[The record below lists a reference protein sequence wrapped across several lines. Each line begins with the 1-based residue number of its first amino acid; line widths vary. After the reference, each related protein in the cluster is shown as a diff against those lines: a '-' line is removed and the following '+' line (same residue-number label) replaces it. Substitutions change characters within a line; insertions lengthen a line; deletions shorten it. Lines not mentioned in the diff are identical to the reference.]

1 MPRPDPSRTATK
13 RKGRARA
20 LRLALLLSLACT
32 AAAAQ
37 TPPPPKAPAP
47 GQRLKELE
55 QALKKGQVEQAAIR
69 RAAAEQAK
77 ELAGLKGDMINA
89 ARAVQEHEDSLSDLE
104 QKMADLDRRERRES
118 AALELK
124 RQQLN
129 GVLTALMRLAFH
141 PTEALIAQPTSP
153 ADTVRSA
160 ILLRDVTPRIQQ
172 ATKDLRADLDALTAL
187 RSDVSRQRRRI
198 KAATQ
203 ELDVQHRTLA
213 ALYQRKALLQEQT
226 ESRQRESESRLQTLA
241 GEAQDLRDLMAR
253 LEQERIRRE
262 QEEAA
267 RIAAEKARRE
277 AERAAAAA
285 AAEAARKAEIAARTA
300 AREAAAAARKAAR
313 EKHAAER
320 AAAERAHAAELRA
333 QHDAAAAEARAAKA
347 RRTEV
352 AAEAAGE
359 PRSRGDGRP
368 FAQAEGRMPFPA
380 RGAIVRHFGQRD
392 ASGAPSRGITIATRP
407 DAQVVA
413 PYDGQIV
420 FAGPFRDYG
429 LLLIIE
435 HTEGYHTLLA
445 GLARID
451 GRVGQHLLAG
461 EPVGV
466 MGRSGGKPLLYV
478 ELRHDGQPVNPL
490 PWLTARKTK
499 VSG

>member
-1 MPRPDPSRTATK
+1 M
-13 RKGRARA
+13 
-20 LRLALLLSLACT
+20 ALLLGLAWT
-32 AAAAQ
+32 TGAAAQ
-37 TPPPPKAPAP
+37 TPPPPHAPAP

-55 QALKKGQVEQAAIR
+55 QALKQGQAEQAEIR
-69 RAAAEQAK
+69 RTAAEQAK
-77 ELAGLKGDMINA
+77 ELAGLKGDMISA

-104 QKMADLDRRERRES
+104 QKMADLDRREQRES
-118 AALELK
+118 AALDLK

-172 ATKDLRADLDALTAL
+172 ATKDLRADLDTLTDL
-187 RSDVSRQRRRI
+187 RADISHQRRRI

-203 ELDVQHRTLA
+203 ELDAQHRKLS

-262 QEEAA
+262 KEEAA
-267 RIAAEKARRE
+267 RIAAEKVRRE

-285 AAEAARKAEIAARTA
+285 AAEAARKAEIAARKA
-300 AREAAAAARKAAR
+300 AREAAVAARKAER

-320 AAAERAHAAELRA
+320 EAARKAHAAELQAQRA
-333 QHDAAAAEARAAKA
+333 AAAAEARAAKA

-352 AAEAAGE
+352 AAEADSAAPGGQ
-359 PRSRGDGRP
+359 GDGRS
-368 FAQAEGRMPFPA
+368 FAKGEGRMPFPA
-380 RGAIVRHFGQRD
+380 RGAIVRHFGQHD
-392 ASGAPSRGITIATRP
+392 ASGAPARGITIATRP